1 MPRARAQQSRSS
13 SGMSS
18 NCRAPMARRQYS
30 TKPMQHALQQ
40 YSGKTCCIGQY
51 SADTVPRAHCIA
63 MQQYSQCS
71 NAAIHHN
78 TVYNTIQSPSARGMD
93 FYGGVEGHH
102 RGHHQWLGERRFP
115 FCAERAKNSAAAARA
130 HRELLARE
138 ECSAMGSMDQKPRT
152 IGKKGRIFSD
162 SPSKSGFIKGI

>member
-1 MPRARAQQSRSS
+1 METARKARGERGPGGPSAMAVMGVVNGMWRQQRFDARSQQSV
-13 SGMSS
+13 
-18 NCRAPMARRQYS
+18 APR
-30 TKPMQHALQQ
+30 
-40 YSGKTCCIGQY
+40 
-51 SADTVPRAHCIA
+51 VPRAACA
-63 MQQYSQCS
+63 CASD
-71 NAAIHHN
+71 APR
-78 TVYNTIQSPSARGMD
+78 VMD
-93 FYGGVEGHH
+93 FSGGVEGHH